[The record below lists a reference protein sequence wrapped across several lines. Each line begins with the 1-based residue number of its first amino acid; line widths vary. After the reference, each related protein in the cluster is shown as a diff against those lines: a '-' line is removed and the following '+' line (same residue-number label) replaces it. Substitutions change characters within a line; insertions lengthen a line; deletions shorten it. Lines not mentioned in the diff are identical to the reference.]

1 MGEKISWFCRG
12 LGRPTAGLTRFLTRL
27 RLEWTILS
35 SSVPVA
41 YAFSAQRRAAGRLDR
56 AVSHAAASLLAFLPS
71 LGTREVFA
79 FGEGVTLPMRL
90 RFSELPA
97 HMIPQRV
104 RTERSRR
111 TQPRGR

>member
-1 MGEKISWFCRG
+1 
-12 LGRPTAGLTRFLTRL
+12 
-27 RLEWTILS
+27 
-35 SSVPVA
+35 V
-41 YAFSAQRRAAGRLDR
+41 
-56 AVSHAAASLLAFLPS
+56 LAFLPS
-71 LGTREVFA
+71 LGMREVFA